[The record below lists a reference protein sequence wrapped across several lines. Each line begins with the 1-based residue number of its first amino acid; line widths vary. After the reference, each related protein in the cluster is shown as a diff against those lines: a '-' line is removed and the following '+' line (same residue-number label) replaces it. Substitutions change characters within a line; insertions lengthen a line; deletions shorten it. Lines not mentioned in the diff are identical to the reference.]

1 MSRLAAQL
9 SAGRPKRWPAD
20 DAVRNPDSDLE
31 NADSSPESDDLTRI
45 VDQLLPLVFPE
56 TAARLPQGTYRV
68 QLNRECTF
76 HRVEQAVDYLAKMGF
91 SDLYAAPFL
100 QARPGSVHG
109 YDIVDHSLLNAEIGT
124 RSDLE
129 SLSTALRARDM
140 GLIADVVP
148 NHMCASPVL
157 NSWWQDVLENGPSSA
172 FASYFDIDWM
182 PLKPDLAHKVLLP
195 VLGDQFGTVL
205 ERGEL
210 QVESH
215 EGSFRL
221 KYFEHQFPL
230 SPRSYALLLTPHL
243 EQLAESLG
251 ESAIELQELYSIL
264 TSIRNL
270 PERTETDPAR
280 LTERRR
286 EKEIIKRRLKELVAS
301 SAAIAEFVEQNLREI
316 NGIPGRPDSFDA
328 LDELLQEQAYRLS
341 YWRVAADEINY
352 RRFFDINELAA
363 IRTES
368 PEVFAETHGLILS
381 LLQENLVTGLRIDHP
396 DGLYDPHGYLYH
408 LQEAYYRQRCQQ
420 AIDRY
425 SQQLPLPVGVTA
437 ERVCERLLEL
447 WHAAAGIPGSPVA
460 RPLYIVTEK
469 ILAGDEPLPHD
480 WPVHGTVGYEFLNAA
495 NGLFVDPAGERPIT
509 NTFARFTGA
518 AFDFDELIYQC
529 KRLIVRMSMSSELS
543 VLGHQLDRISERNRT
558 TRDFTLN
565 SLTRALEEIVAAFPV
580 YRSYVRP
587 DYVLERDRHYIEQ
600 AVAFARRRNPAIN
613 ASVFDFVQ
621 DVLLLNFHKDADAAE
636 RAAVEQFVGKFQQ
649 ITGPIMAKG
658 VEDTAF
664 YRYSRL
670 VSLNE
675 VGGEPDRF
683 GSSLDAFHQ
692 MNLSRLPWLSHS
704 MNASSTHD
712 TKRSEDVRARIS
724 VLSENPKIWRDHLQR
739 WARTNRKWKQFVDG
753 VEAPD
758 TNAEYQLYQTLIGIW
773 PEHVPTDAERRVLID
788 RVQQYM
794 LKVVREAKLYTSWI
808 SPAESYETALQ
819 YFIQQVLTPD
829 RKRFFLQELQELAT
843 PVAVHGRWNSL
854 SQLVLK
860 LTSPGIPDFYQG
872 TEEWNDRLVD
882 PDNRHPVDF
891 VVAESRL
898 DRLLNA
904 MSLALGGTTPEQ
916 VCHAWLSDERP
927 AQLAA
932 GPVVADRLLE
942 WLESL
947 LEQIRDGQIKRFVTL
962 LGLQLRRLMP
972 ELWSSGQYLPLEVT
986 GNHSSAV
993 IAYARVY
1000 GPWRAVI
1007 VVPRWTVRVCGWGG
1021 PPPLGA
1027 CWQETAVK
1035 LPATWNEHELMPMR
1049 NVFTRETVAGQT
1061 SDESAGPVWRVR
1073 DLLRL
1078 FPVAILISQH
1088 SASTVPRSAS

>member
-1 MSRLAAQL
+1 MSRLSFQL
-9 SAGRPKRWPAD
+9 SAGSSEKRQAD
-20 DAVRNPDSDLE
+20 EAVRETDLDIGTTE
-31 NADSSPESDDLTRI
+31 RLPESDELTRV
-45 VDQLLPLVFPE
+45 VDQLLPLVLPE
-56 TAARLPQGTYRV
+56 TTARLPQGTYRV
-68 QLNRECTF
+68 QLNAACTF
-76 HRVEQAVDYLAKMGF
+76 RDIERAVGYLAKMGF
-91 SDLYAAPFL
+91 SELYAAPFL

-109 YDIVDHSLLNAEIGT
+109 YDIVDHSVLNAEIGT

-129 SLSTALRARDM
+129 SLSAALRACDM

-157 NSWWQDVLENGPSSA
+157 NAWWQDVLENGPSSA
-172 FASYFDIDWM
+172 YASFFDIDWM

-215 EGSFRL
+215 DGSFRL
-221 KYFEHQFPL
+221 KYFEHRFPL
-230 SPRSYALLLTPHL
+230 SPRSYALLLTPGL
-243 EQLAESLG
+243 EQLAASLG
-251 ESAIELQELYSIL
+251 DSAVELQELYSIL

-286 EKEIIKRRLKELVAS
+286 EKEIIKRRLNELLAS
-301 SAAIAEFVEQNLREI
+301 SAAIAMFVEQNLRDI
-316 NGIPGRPDSFDA
+316 NGVPGRPDSFDA
-328 LDELLQEQAYRLS
+328 LDKLLQEQAYRLS

-368 PEVFAETHGLILS
+368 PEVFAETHGLILN

-396 DGLYDPHGYLYH
+396 DGLYDPRGYLYH
-408 LQEAYYRQRCQQ
+408 LQEAYYRQRCQR
-420 AIDRY
+420 AIEEY
-425 SQQLPLPVGVTA
+425 SRKHPLPSELTPDKL
-437 ERVCERLLEL
+437 CERLLEL
-447 WHAAAGIPGSPVA
+447 WHAAASIPGSPVA

-518 AFDFDELIYQC
+518 AFDFHELIYQC

-565 SLTRALEEIVAAFPV
+565 SLTRALEETVAAFPI
-580 YRSYVRP
+580 YRTYVRS

-600 AVAFARRRNPAIN
+600 AVDFARRRNPAIN

-621 DVLLLNFHKDADAAE
+621 DVLLLNFHKNADAAE
-636 RAAVEQFVGKFQQ
+636 RAAVEQLVGKFQQ
-649 ITGPIMAKG
+649 ITGPIMAKA

-683 GSSLDAFHQ
+683 GTSLEAFHQ
-692 MNLSRLPWLSHS
+692 RNLSRLPWLSYS

-739 WARTNRKWKQFVDG
+739 WARAHRKWKQIVDG
-753 VEAPD
+753 IEAPD
-758 TNAEYQLYQTLIGIW
+758 SNAEYQLYQTLIGIW
-773 PEHVPTDAERRVLID
+773 PDELPTDVERSELID
-788 RVQQYM
+788 RMQQYM
-794 LKVVREAKLYTSWI
+794 LKVVREAKQHTSWI
-808 SPAESYETALQ
+808 SPAEAYEAALQ
-819 YFIQQVLTPD
+819 QFVERLLTPD
-829 RKRFFLQELQELAT
+829 RKRPFLQEMHELAGT
-843 PVAVHGRWNSL
+843 VAVHGRWNSL

-872 TEEWNDRLVD
+872 TEEWNYRLVD
-882 PDNRHPVDF
+882 PDNRRPVDF
-891 VVAESRL
+891 EAAECQV
-898 DRLLNA
+898 DRLLDA
-904 MSLALGGTTPEQ
+904 MSEALGETTRDR
-916 VCHAWLSDERP
+916 VCHDWLKVLPSRASTLRP
-927 AQLAA
+927 DSANRITA
-932 GPVVADRLLE
+932 

-947 LEQIRDGQIKRFVTL
+947 LENVCDGQIKRFVTL
-962 LGLQLRRLMP
+962 LGLHVRRLIP
-972 ELWSSGQYLPLEVT
+972 ELWTIGQYHPLQVT
-986 GNHSSAV
+986 GSHSEAV
-993 IAYARVY
+993 IAFAREY
-1000 GPWRAVI
+1000 GSWRAVI

-1021 PPPLGA
+1021 PAPVGEL
-1027 CWQETAVK
+1027 WRETAVQAPEHWQEDV
-1035 LPATWNEHELMPMR
+1035 PAPMF
-1049 NVFTRETVAGQT
+1049 NVISQESVESQSSGWDGCAVWKV
-1061 SDESAGPVWRVR
+1061 SDV
-1073 DLLRL
+1073 LRR
-1078 FPVAILISQH
+1078 FPVAILITH
-1088 SASTVPRSAS
+1088 ATSASAANPEA